1 MEKNFLAHLI
11 NIGVIDKNSKNKII
25 SIYNSLKE
33 KNENKNQF
41 NKKMTEI
48 LLSFFNTLTE
58 VQKKFMCFHLPVK
71 YIKLCQTKI
80 KNKLRNILHINEL
93 KNKIILMKYLF
104 RWYRYRHYISKSNN
118 KNKINI
124 DDTNFDT
131 SKNIFRQR
139 SYKQL
144 NSNRVKKKISYGINN
159 NICNAIKDFVNNV
172 NNVNNSNISNYNT
185 KNEITENKF
194 AINNINNINNNQ
206 KAKKERTL
214 FNKKN
219 LANFN
224 INLSPDNNENINN
237 SNNRYINNTTNDNKK
252 KKVYINNNYISQL
265 IKNYIPMNINLPN
278 NNMIN
283 KEIIN
288 SNESNENYL
297 STNINSIHRF
307 ENKKEKADEK
317 NVVNIKT
324 YINNNN
330 NSNSNIFN
338 TPQTTR
344 RSIPKKNVN
353 IKLRNYNSNNKYNLI
368 YYNNY
373 NNLNNNIYSENN
385 NNKLDLNLFTEKTPF
400 CEREIKTIETKKYPK
415 YSPGQRLYE
424 NGVKKLKKK
433 KKFSPTPLRKQKE
446 KSKSVNYKH
455 INSLYKNKKRCKTLE
470 KVKNKV
476 EKEEGLTFKPTL
488 YKNNYI
494 ERINSDFMER
504 NYSSPR
510 SRKTD
515 YNYNEDNNIDKYK
528 KLNKK
533 EKENIV
539 KGLIN
544 RLYKKKKFDD
554 NEEKDENSFLCKKY
568 ELKGVAGSYFLR
580 GYKKKVE

>member
-1 MEKNFLAHLI
+1 MEKNFLDHLI
-11 NIGVIDKNSKNKII
+11 NIGIIDKNSKNKII

-71 YIKLCQTKI
+71 FIKLCELKI
-80 KNKLRNILHINEL
+80 NNKLRNILHIHEL

-104 RWYRYRHYISKSNN
+104 RWYRCRHYTSEKNN

-124 DDTNFDT
+124 DEANLDN
-131 SKNIFRQR
+131 SKNIFRQQ

-144 NSNRVKKKISYGINN
+144 KSNRVKKKISYGINN
-159 NICNAIKDFVNNV
+159 NICNALKDFVK
-172 NNVNNSNISNYNT
+172 NVNNSNISNYNS
-185 KNEITENKF
+185 KNEIIDYKF
-194 AINNINNINNNQ
+194 AINNNNNQ
-206 KAKKERTL
+206 KNKKDKKERTL
-214 FNKKN
+214 LNKKN

-224 INLSPDNNENINN
+224 INLSPDNKENINN
-237 SNNRYINNTTNDNKK
+237 LNNRYINNTKNDKK

-265 IKNYIPMNINLPN
+265 IKDYTPINKNFPN
-278 NNMIN
+278 NNPIN
-283 KEIIN
+283 KELIN
-288 SNESNENYL
+288 SNDSNENYI
-297 STNINSIHRF
+297 STNINSTHRY
-307 ENKKEKADEK
+307 ESKKEKTNEK
-317 NVVNIKT
+317 KIVNTKT
-324 YINNNN
+324 YINNNS
-330 NSNSNIFN
+330 NSNLNIFN

-353 IKLRNYNSNNKYNLI
+353 IKLRNYNSNKYNLV
-368 YYNNY
+368 YCNNY

-385 NNKLDLNLFTEKTPF
+385 NNNIDLNLFIEKTPF
-400 CEREIKTIETKKYPK
+400 CEREIKTIETNKYPK
-415 YSPGQRLYE
+415 NSLGQRLYE
-424 NGVKKLKKK
+424 HGVKKLKNKK
-433 KKFSPTPLRKQKE
+433 NLKNSSPTPLLKQKE

-455 INSLYKNKKRCKTLE
+455 INSLYKNQKRCKTLE

-488 YKNNYI
+488 YKSNYI
-494 ERINSDFMER
+494 ERINSNFMER

-510 SRKTD
+510 SEKTD
-515 YNYNEDNNIDKYK
+515 YKYNEDNNIDKYK
-528 KLNKK
+528 KLDKK

-544 RLYKKKKFDD
+544 RLYKKKKFDE
-554 NEEKDENSFLCKKY
+554 NEENSFLCKKY
-568 ELKGVAGSYFLR
+568 EIKGLKGSYFLK

>member
-1 MEKNFLAHLI
+1 MEKKFLDHLI
-11 NIGVIDKNSKNKII
+11 NIGVIDKNAKNKII
-25 SIYNSLKE
+25 SIYNPLKE

-71 YIKLCQTKI
+71 YIKLIQTKI
-80 KNKLRNILHINEL
+80 KNKLRNIFHINEI

-104 RWYRYRHYISKSNN
+104 RWYRCRQYINGRNN
-118 KNKINI
+118 KNEINI
-124 DDTNFDT
+124 DNTSFD
-131 SKNIFRQR
+131 SPKNIFRQQ

-144 NSNRVKKKISYGINN
+144 KSNRIKKKINYGINN
-159 NICNAIKDFVNNV
+159 NIYNVIKDFV

-185 KNEITENKF
+185 KKEISEKMF
-194 AINNINNINNNQ
+194 IINDINNNP
-206 KAKKERTL
+206 KIKKEKKERTL

-219 LANFN
+219 FANFN
-224 INLSPDNNENINN
+224 INLNQDNKENINN
-237 SNNRYINNTTNDNKK
+237 SNNRYINNTTNDINT

-265 IKNYIPMNINLPN
+265 IKDYIPLNQNVPN
-278 NNMIN
+278 NNVIR
-283 KEIIN
+283 KEIIS
-288 SNESNENYL
+288 SNESNENYI
-297 STNINSIHRF
+297 STYINSIHRY
-307 ENKKEKADEK
+307 ENKKEKENEK

-324 YINNNN
+324 YMNDNNN
-330 NSNSNIFN
+330 NSNSNLNIFN
-338 TPQTTR
+338 TPQTTKR
-344 RSIPKKNVN
+344 AIPKKNVN
-353 IKLRNYNSNNKYNLI
+353 IKLRNYNSNKYNLI
-368 YYNNY
+368 YSNNY

-385 NNKLDLNLFTEKTPF
+385 NNNYDLNLFTEKTPF

-424 NGVKKLKKK
+424 HGIKKLKNKK
-433 KKFSPTPLRKQKE
+433 ALKNSSPSPFCNQNK

-455 INSLYKNKKRCKTLE
+455 INSLYKNQKRCKTLE

-510 SRKTD
+510 SVKTD
-515 YNYNEDNNIDKYK
+515 YKYIEDYNIDKYK

-554 NEEKDENSFLCKKY
+554 NEENSFLCKKY
-568 ELKGVAGSYFLR
+568 ELKGLTGSYFLR

>member
-1 MEKNFLAHLI
+1 
-11 NIGVIDKNSKNKII
+11 
-25 SIYNSLKE
+25 
-33 KNENKNQF
+33 
-41 NKKMTEI
+41 
-48 LLSFFNTLTE
+48 
-58 VQKKFMCFHLPVK
+58 
-71 YIKLCQTKI
+71 
-80 KNKLRNILHINEL
+80 
-93 KNKIILMKYLF
+93 MKYLF
-104 RWYRYRHYISKSNN
+104 RWYRYRHYISERNN

-194 AINNINNINNNQ
+194 AINNINNNQ

-415 YSPGQRLYE
+415 YSPGQTLYE
-424 NGVKKLKKK
+424 NGVKKIFHPPPFANRKK
-433 KKFSPTPLRKQKE
+433 
-446 KSKSVNYKH
+446 N
-455 INSLYKNKKRCKTLE
+455 
-470 KVKNKV
+470 
-476 EKEEGLTFKPTL
+476 
-488 YKNNYI
+488 
-494 ERINSDFMER
+494 R
-504 NYSSPR
+504 N
-510 SRKTD
+510 
-515 YNYNEDNNIDKYK
+515 
-528 KLNKK
+528 L
-533 EKENIV
+533 
-539 KGLIN
+539 
-544 RLYKKKKFDD
+544 
-554 NEEKDENSFLCKKY
+554 
-568 ELKGVAGSYFLR
+568 
-580 GYKKKVE
+580 